1 MKFKYVGQAGFK
13 DLDLTIAGIFEP
25 SDVLIPDTVFEIPD
39 DNVALI
45 KKVKLNGN
53 YQVVKDKP
61 KFLKKM
67 KKKEEKEEEDKGE
80 DK

>member
-45 KKVKLNGN
+45 KRVKLNGN

>member
-25 SDVLIPDTVFEIPD
+25 SDVLIPNTIFEIPD
-39 DNVALI
+39 ENVALI
-45 KKVKLNGN
+45 KRVKLNGN
-53 YQVVKDKP
+53 YQVVKEKP

>member
-67 KKKEEKEEEDKGE
+67 KKKEKKEEEDKGE

>member
-25 SDVLIPDTVFEIPD
+25 SDVLIPNTIFEIPD
-39 DNVALI
+39 ENVALI
-45 KKVKLNGN
+45 KRVKLNGN